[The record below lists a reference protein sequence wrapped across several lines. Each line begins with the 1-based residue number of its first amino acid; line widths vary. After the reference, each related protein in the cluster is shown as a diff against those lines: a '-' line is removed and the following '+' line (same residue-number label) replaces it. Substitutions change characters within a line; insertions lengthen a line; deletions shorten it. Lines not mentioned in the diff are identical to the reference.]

1 MLRWER
7 GDITFLYRGDLPP
20 EQALTVMDN
29 KANVFQFVRHQESE
43 LEFEDEVGPCVHSE
57 KLYPPR
63 WTS

>member
-1 MLRWER
+1 MIRWER

-43 LEFEDEVGPCVHSE
+43 LEFEDEVGGS
-57 KLYPPR
+57 L
-63 WTS
+63 SSF